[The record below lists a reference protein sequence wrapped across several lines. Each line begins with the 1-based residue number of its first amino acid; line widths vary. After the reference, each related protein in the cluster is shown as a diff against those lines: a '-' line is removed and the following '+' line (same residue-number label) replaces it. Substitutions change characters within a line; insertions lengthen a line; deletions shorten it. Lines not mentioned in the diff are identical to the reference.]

1 MAPPVPK
8 QRKTSPR
15 VEEALRLFGE
25 RLASLRA
32 KAGLSQ
38 EALGQAIGSDG
49 NQIYRYEKGR
59 SAPTLTMIV
68 LMADVL
74 GVEPH
79 RLLMWPRKQG

>member
-1 MAPPVPK
+1 MASRVPK
-8 QRKTSPR
+8 ERKASPR

-25 RLASLRA
+25 RLASLRT

-49 NQIYRYEKGR
+49 NQIYRYEKGK

-74 GVEPH
+74 EVEPH
-79 RLLMWPRKQG
+79 RLLMWRAKDR